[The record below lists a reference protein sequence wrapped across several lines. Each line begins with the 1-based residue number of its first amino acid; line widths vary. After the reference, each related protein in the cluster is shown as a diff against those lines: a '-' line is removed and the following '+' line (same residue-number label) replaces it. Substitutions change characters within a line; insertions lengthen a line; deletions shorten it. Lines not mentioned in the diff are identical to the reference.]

1 MSNLKFQV
9 ECKQT
14 KPGEE
19 VYIIGNSSELGNW
32 NVNNSKKLKTNSNL
46 FPIWETNPI
55 SFQSKSKL
63 EYKYIIKGN
72 SNLNWENFDG
82 NRTINLSSLE
92 DQDYIVNDGKFGNK
106 SKQTINKSYETLANT
121 SHNASGKKVKIVK
134 KKSKVNNQNH
144 NHNNY
149 QYSNTNADE
158 YVESIGEMKLKM
170 QK

>member
-1 MSNLKFQV
+1 MSNLKCQV

-106 SKQTINKSYETLANT
+106 SKQTINKSYETLANI

>member
-46 FPIWETNPI
+46 FPIWESNPI

-82 NRTINLSSLE
+82 FLVWRI
-92 DQDYIVNDGKFGNK
+92 
-106 SKQTINKSYETLANT
+106 
-121 SHNASGKKVKIVK
+121 KI
-134 KKSKVNNQNH
+134 
-144 NHNNY
+144 
-149 QYSNTNADE
+149 
-158 YVESIGEMKLKM
+158 I
-170 QK
+170 